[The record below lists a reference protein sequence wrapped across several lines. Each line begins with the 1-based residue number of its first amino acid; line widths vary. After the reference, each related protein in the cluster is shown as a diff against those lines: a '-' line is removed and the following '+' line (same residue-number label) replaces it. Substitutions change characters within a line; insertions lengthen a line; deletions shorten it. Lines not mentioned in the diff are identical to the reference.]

1 MRISQTNGPVVTME
15 GPALLPISTFS
26 CPFFCFAAMPDF
38 LAAALYKFVDLPDFA
53 DLQAPLQAFCEANDV
68 RGTLLL
74 AREGI
79 NGTIAGPDDGVQA
92 VLAYLRRDPRLAD
105 LAHKESRA
113 QKLPF
118 YRMKVRL
125 KREIVTL
132 GVPGINPNEM
142 AGQYVKPQD
151 WNALIADPDVVV
163 VDTRNAYEV
172 GIGTFAGAVDPHT
185 KSFSELP
192 AWVEAQSAPGGLLA
206 EKDGKKPKVAIFCT
220 GGIRCEKSTAFMRTR
235 GFDEVYHL
243 EGGILKYLETVP
255 ETDSLWRGECFVFDE
270 RVSVVHGL
278 ATGHYDLCR
287 ACRDPISEADKAS
300 PLYVPGVS
308 CPACHDKKTEEQKR
322 GFIERQRQVDYA
334 NRRRQPHIGAKLPQP
349 GAEDKE
355 GSSS

>member
-1 MRISQTNGPVVTME
+1 
-15 GPALLPISTFS
+15 
-26 CPFFCFAAMPDF
+26 MPDF
-38 LAAALYKFVDLPDFA
+38 LTAALYKFVALPDFA
-53 DLQAPLQAFCEANDV
+53 GLQAPLQAFCEAQDV

-74 AREGI
+74 AEEGI
-79 NGTIAGPDDGVQA
+79 NGTIAGPETGVRA
-92 VLAYLRRDPRLAD
+92 VLAHLRRDPRLAD
-105 LAHKESRA
+105 LAHKESWS

-151 WNALIADPDVVV
+151 WNALIADPNVVV

-206 EKDGKKPKVAIFCT
+206 EKDGKKPKVAMFCT

-235 GFDEVYHL
+235 GFEEVYHL

-255 ETDSLWRGECFVFDE
+255 EADSLWKGECFVFDE

-278 ATGHYDLCR
+278 ATGHYGLCR

-334 NRRRQPHIGAKLPQP
+334 NRRRQPHIGAKLPSS

-355 GSSS
+355 SS